1 MGLATIKE
9 VLDSE
14 VTIPEVTEAH
24 AAALELRIRTLRLHR
39 AVLRRVA
46 GRGSSTPEEIR
57 LMHELAQLSADERR
71 ALINDFI
78 DDTFG
83 DLDLGPDF
91 LPMMRGAVPELPEEP
106 TQQQT
111 ESWVELAELVQDPEF
126 REGLRRAATAQ
137 VRAVAEVD
145 HHPDADSN
153 RSLATLL
160 RQRVEEATEAGIEPH
175 SPAARPVATEL
186 VAAYARHTGQ
196 VDGPAFR
203 SWLLELLESSGDRR
217 YERYWRL
224 LAVINDWPV
233 PEEVAPAA
241 EWLVAAL
248 RNG

>member
-1 MGLATIKE
+1 M
-9 VLDSE
+9 DSE
-14 VTIPEVTEAH
+14 VTIPEVAEAH

-39 AVLRRVA
+39 AVLRKVA
-46 GRGSSTPEEIR
+46 GRGSTAPEEIR
-57 LMHELAQLSADERR
+57 LVHKLAQLSADERR

-111 ESWVELAELVQDPEF
+111 EAWVELAELVQDPEF
-126 REGLRRAATAQ
+126 RDGLRRAATAQ
-137 VRAVAEVD
+137 ARAAAEVGR
-145 HHPDADSN
+145 PSTDSN
-153 RSLATLL
+153 QSLATLL
-160 RQRVEEATEAGIEPH
+160 RQRVDAATEAGTEPR
-175 SPAARPVATEL
+175 SPAARPVVDEL

-196 VDGPAFR
+196 SDGPAFR
-203 SWLLELLESSGDRR
+203 PWLLELLESSGDRR

-224 LAVINDWPV
+224 LAVINGRPV